1 MKQTWKGSSVKGY
14 SFASGPV
21 HLGSS
26 SVPAAIQLFGGSVAE
41 KRGQPRAAP
50 RPPQRPH
57 NHPAASV
64 PTSCCVAPLTPTPA
78 AAAAPLQSHTTPA
91 AAPPCLTVLL
101 LVQRRLRR
109 RHIEIGRHRHLMCAG
124 GRRPLAS
131 WLLGCSGGCGR
142 LLLLLRWWQVGE
154 TQAGWEA
161 WPERGRSLK
170 TKKWP
175 PEGDINR
182 SSSSSSNTSS
192 CCQPHNQK
200 VHING
205 VLQVAAEP
213 VCEAAAL

>member
-1 MKQTWKGSSVKGY
+1 M
-14 SFASGPV
+14 SGTTTT
-21 HLGSS
+21 
-26 SVPAAIQLFGGSVAE
+26 
-41 KRGQPRAAP
+41 
-50 RPPQRPH
+50 
-57 NHPAASV
+57 PAASQ
-64 PTSCCVAPLTPTPA
+64 PPSGLRTQLMPRVAPLTPTPA

-91 AAPPCLTVLL
+91 AAPPCRTVLL
-101 LVQRRLRR
+101 CVQRRLRR

-131 WLLGCSGGCGR
+131 WLLGCSSGCGR
-142 LLLLLRWWQVGE
+142 LLLLRVWQVGE

-182 SSSSSSNTSS
+182 SSSSSSS
-192 CCQPHNQK
+192 CQPHNQK